1 MKKLLLIFSFFSTTF
16 QLKAQTA
23 DSTQHS
29 LEKEINT
36 YESKDITFIANARL
50 IIAEA
55 IKSNDFKKAKTT
67 FKFITDKY
75 DLSNYAPFASTE
87 RLILSLALEEYGV
100 LLTDISRGLN
110 NLSTNKGDKI
120 VAYKSDGLLQI
131 ASTFVEK
138 NKETLRKNIPN
149 AERLKQED
157 KDLLVLMY
165 KSFDVESMQENR
177 ASAVSQLNKDADV
190 FLEQNSES
198 VYVPFVQHF
207 IKEEYQDADV
217 GLLMDFG
224 VNHFNLSSKF
234 YQFFDKKDVGIA
246 FGFNFPY
253 KKWLFS
259 LSANFIQGLM
269 RTNTPLI
276 VSGGYSWEKDIKG
289 SIGIIELGAGYN
301 VISSKRFQIYPYA
314 TFAYNAIIPLRQENR
329 DLSMYRGDGIA
340 VGAGAIIDYKFI
352 IGKPKESPNA
362 YNPNYITMTRSS
374 FGIRLKGMYMI
385 PSIPIKELSQPYS
398 YINVGLFWEIRKM
411 NRK

>member
-1 MKKLLLIFSFFSTTF
+1 MKKLLLIFSFFTTTF

-55 IKSNDFKKAKTT
+55 IKINDFKKAKTT
-67 FKFITDKY
+67 FRFITDKY

-110 NLSTNKGDKI
+110 NLSTNKEDKI
-120 VAYKSDGLLQI
+120 VAYKNDGLLQI
-131 ASTFVEK
+131 ASAFVEK

-165 KSFDVESMQENR
+165 KSFDVESMQGNR

-190 FLEQNSES
+190 FIQQNPES

-207 IKEEYQDADV
+207 IKEEYQESETGFIFDLAMNYFKFSSGFKRYFKENNIGFSIGLQEVHKKWIFAMNANAVQGLIRTNESLEVRQGVLWDKDV
-217 GLLMDFG
+217 EGGIVNIEFG
-224 VNHFNLSSKF
+224 V
-234 YQFFDKKDVGIA
+234 
-246 FGFNFPY
+246 
-253 KKWLFS
+253 
-259 LSANFIQGLM
+259 
-269 RTNTPLI
+269 
-276 VSGGYSWEKDIKG
+276 GYR
-289 SIGIIELGAGYN
+289 
-301 VISSKRFQIYPYA
+301 VISAKRFRVYSYA
-314 TFAYNAIIPLRQENR
+314 TFAYNGIIPTAKEGR
-329 DLSMYRGDGIA
+329 DLSLYRGNGTA
-340 VGAGAIIDYKFI
+340 LGLGAIIDYPFI
-352 IGKPKESPNA
+352 IGKPKETAYIYNA
-362 YNPNYITMTRSS
+362 MGRSIV
-374 FGIRLKGMYMI
+374 GVRLKAMYLV
-385 PSIPIKELSQPYS
+385 PNVPIKELSQPYS

>member
-1 MKKLLLIFSFFSTTF
+1 MKKLLLIFSFFTTTF

-29 LEKEINT
+29 LEKEIKT

-75 DLSNYAPFASTE
+75 DLSNYVPFASTE

-120 VAYKSDGLLQI
+120 VAYKNDGLLQI
-131 ASTFVEK
+131 ASAFVEK

-165 KSFDVESMQENR
+165 KSFDVEGMQGNR
-177 ASAVSQLNKDADV
+177 ASAVSQLNKDAEIFV
-190 FLEQNSES
+190 QQYPES

-207 IKEEYQDADV
+207 IKEEYQESETGFIIDMA
-217 GLLMDFG
+217 
-224 VNHFNLSSKF
+224 VN
-234 YQFFDKKDVGIA
+234 Y
-246 FGFNFPY
+246 FNFSSGLQKYFAVQNVGFSIGFQVPH

-259 LSANFIQGLM
+259 MNANVIQGFT
-269 RTNTPLI
+269 RTNEPLA
-276 VSGGYSWEKDIKG
+276 VKEGAFWDKDIEG
-289 SIGIIELGAGYN
+289 GIANIEFGVGYN
-301 VISSKRFQIYPYA
+301 VISSKRFRIYPYA
-314 TFAYNAIIPLRQENR
+314 TFAYNSFIPIAKEGR
-329 DLSMYRGDGIA
+329 DLSNYRANGTAI
-340 VGAGAIIDYKFI
+340 GAGAIIDYRFY
-352 IGKPKESPNA
+352 IGKTKETA
-362 YNPNYITMTRSS
+362 YMYNSLGRSIL
-374 FGIRLKGMYMI
+374 GIRVKGMYLG
-385 PSIPIKELSQPYS
+385 PNVPIKELSQPYS
-398 YINVGLFWEIRKM
+398 YINLGIYWEVRKM